1 MLDYLGIPVVTCEG
15 LPKGTLVLTNA
26 SREMIRKYLQNL
38 IDHGV
43 LTSPVPEV
51 KVRVDENDPTLLHFS
66 FPQWI
71 EEEEIE
77 MVLVREIKDDER

>member
-1 MLDYLGIPVVTCEG
+1 MLDYLGIPVVICEG
-15 LPKGTLVLTNA
+15 IPKGTLVLTNA

-38 IDHGV
+38 IEGV

-51 KVRVDENDPTLLHFS
+51 KVRVDENDPTLFHIS
-66 FPQWI
+66 MPYWI

-77 MVLVREIKDDER
+77 MVLVREVGDTNE